1 VTRTQAQLQRSS
13 VEDFAHALVVAA
25 LNCELHAPQS
35 QYVQDA
41 LDDLVRA
48 LRRTADSGVELPLQL
63 EVSNEC
69 LHHAAEPLPRPSLQA
84 GRFLRACVDRE
95 IAALTFDRDLS
106 AGEAQ
111 HFFDLLLGE
120 QNKEGLSRRNKDRAL
135 QALGIRNVGIVS
147 RIPGD
152 PSDRRRAVAGEQADL
167 VHYQDLADCLQQNHA
182 RARRDHPLAIDA
194 ANGAVERTILHLTN
208 EPSGLLALATQ
219 DQIDRFT
226 VGHSVRVGLLAL
238 QVARAAGANRDQL
251 VQVGTAALLHDIGK
265 SKVPQEILFKQ
276 GRLDEAEWHW
286 MAQHPRLG
294 AQILLE
300 QPDLEPSTV
309 GTAFCH
315 HMRPSGEG
323 YPQPALP
330 FQPSSL
336 SRLVRVCDVFEA
348 LTSIRPYKRALTPCE
363 AYAVMFRAEDD
374 FDQDW
379 LGFFAHTLGV
389 YPQGTR
395 VLLSDGAEAVVVAQ
409 GTLPHLPV
417 VRLLT
422 GAGGADL
429 QAGQP
434 DQLALRGGAQSPAVQ
449 EVLLHDRS
457 VCVAPPDLED
467 PQILTEPAHH
477 CFRPQHGTPQ
487 P

>member
-1 VTRTQAQLQRSS
+1 VRSTA
-13 VEDFAHALVVAA
+13 VEDFANALVLAA
-25 LNCELHAPQS
+25 LNVELHAPQS

-41 LDDLVRA
+41 LADMVRC
-48 LRRTADSGVELPLQL
+48 LRRAADSGVELPLQL
-63 EVSNEC
+63 EISNDF
-69 LHHAAEPLPRPSLQA
+69 LHYHAEPLQHPSLQA
-84 GRFLRACVDRE
+84 GRFLRACTDRE
-95 IAALTFDRDLS
+95 IAALTFDRDL
-106 AGEAQ
+106 ATDEAER
-111 HFFDLLLGE
+111 FFDLLLGE
-120 QNKEGLSRRNKDRAL
+120 QNKQGLQRCNKDRAL

-152 PSDRRRAVAGEQADL
+152 PSDRRRPAVEEQSRAAMAR
-167 VHYQDLADCLQQNHA
+167 YQDLAACLQQNHA
-182 RARRDHPLAIDA
+182 RAHRDHPLSIDA
-194 ANGAVERTILHLTN
+194 ANGVVERTILHLTN

-226 VGHSVRVGLLAL
+226 VGHSVRVALLAL
-238 QVARAAGANRDQL
+238 QVARAAGASRDQL
-251 VQVGTAALLHDIGK
+251 VLVGTAALLHDIGK

-276 GRLDEAEWHW
+276 GRLDESEWHW

-315 HMRPSGEG
+315 HMRPSGDG
-323 YPQPALP
+323 YPEPALP

-395 VLLSDGAEAVVVAQ
+395 VLLNDGAAALVVAQ
-409 GTLPHLPV
+409 GVLPHLPV

-422 GAGGADL
+422 GPGGADL
-429 QAGQP
+429 VAGEP
-434 DQLALRGGAQSPAVQ
+434 DQVALGTGSARSVH

-457 VCVAPPDLED
+457 VSVPDPDD

-477 CFRPQHGTPQ
+477 CFQPKPEQH
-487 P
+487 

>member
-1 VTRTQAQLQRSS
+1 VTTRTHSQVQNAA
-13 VEDFAHALVVAA
+13 VEDFAHALVLVA
-25 LNCELHAPQS
+25 LNAELHPPQS

-41 LDDLVRA
+41 LADLVRSLHRA
-48 LRRTADSGVELPLQL
+48 GDAGIELPLRL
-63 EVSNEC
+63 EVSNEL
-69 LHHAAEPLPRPSLQA
+69 LHHEGQPLPRPSLQA
-84 GRFLRACVDRE
+84 GRLLRACTERE
-95 IAALTFDRDLS
+95 IAVLAFDRDLDE
-106 AGEAQ
+106 AEAQ
-111 HFFDLLLGE
+111 RFFDLLLLE
-120 QNKEGLSRRNKDRAL
+120 QNKTALARRNRDRAL
-135 QALGIRNVGIVS
+135 LALGIKHVSIVS

-152 PSDRRRAVAGEQADL
+152 PSDRRRPAVEEEKRTAMKR
-167 VHYQDLADCLQQNHA
+167 YQDLASCLQQNHVLA
-182 RARRDHPLAIDA
+182 HRDQSLSIDA
-194 ANGAVERTILHLTN
+194 ANGVVERAILHLTN
-208 EPSGLLALATQ
+208 EPSGLLSLATQ
-219 DQIDRFT
+219 DQVDRFT
-226 VGHSVRVGLLAL
+226 VGHSVRVALLAL
-238 QVARAAGANRDQL
+238 QVARAANANRDQL

-300 QPDLEPSTV
+300 QPDLEPSTI

-315 HMRPSGEG
+315 HMRPSGDG

-330 FQPSSL
+330 FQPSAL

-379 LGFFAHTLGV
+379 LGFFAHTLGI

-395 VLLSDGAEAVVVAQ
+395 VLLSCGSEGVVVAQ
-409 GTLPHLPV
+409 GALPHLPV

-422 GAGGADL
+422 GPGGADL
-429 QAGQP
+429 VNGEP
-434 DQLALRGGAQSPAVQ
+434 D
-449 EVLLHDRS
+449 EVTLGVNSARTVREVVLHDRS
-457 VCVAPPDLED
+457 VPVTAPEVAD
-467 PQILTEPAHH
+467 PQILTEPPAHH
-477 CFRPQHGTPQ
+477 CFQ
-487 P
+487 PKPKP